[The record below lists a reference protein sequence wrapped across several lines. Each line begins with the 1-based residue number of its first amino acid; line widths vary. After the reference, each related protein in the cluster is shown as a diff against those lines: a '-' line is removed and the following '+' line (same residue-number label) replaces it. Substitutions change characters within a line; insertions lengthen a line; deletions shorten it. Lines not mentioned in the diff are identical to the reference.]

1 MSVSNKVMVDYIPAQ
16 LHKTKNGWYIDYYA
30 FHHGEMKLHRKQ
42 VRLNKI
48 KSITERS
55 RFAKRLV
62 QKINQKLNEGWNPFI
77 EQEAPKSFFRLSQA
91 IKSFKNDK
99 RNLRPDSLRAYNN
112 FLKLFQEWSEARF
125 NTDTFIINIDG
136 NVAVNYMEDM
146 WKRDIATRRY
156 NNYLRF
162 QILLWNWLIEHKF
175 TKANPFQSIKKKKES
190 NKKRIMDIAQEDRIK
205 IRDYLRM
212 HNKQYLAIV
221 FLAFH
226 TLLRPKEI
234 TFLKARNIDLKK
246 QVIYISGSFSKNHND
261 RIATIPNVMVP
272 LLKEILL
279 YVRKDD
285 FIFTDNNF
293 NPGKK
298 QATRRYISRYWESL
312 RNHLEIKKE
321 VQFYSLRD
329 SGIIQKLRDGLDP
342 KTVMELADHSSLE
355 ITNKYVKMAATKG
368 NVEAME
374 KITKF

>member
-30 FHHGEMKLHRKQ
+30 FHPGEMKLHRKQ

-125 NTDTFIINIDG
+125 NADTFIINIDG

-212 HNKQYLAIV
+212 HNKKYLAIV

-272 LLKEILL
+272 LLKEILF

>member
-125 NTDTFIINIDG
+125 NADTFIINIDG
-136 NVAVNYMEDM
+136 NVAINYMEDM

>member
-272 LLKEILL
+272 LLKEILF

>member
-136 NVAVNYMEDM
+136 NVAINYMEDM

>member
-125 NTDTFIINIDG
+125 NADTFIINIDG
-136 NVAVNYMEDM
+136 NVAINYMEDM

-272 LLKEILL
+272 LLKEILF